1 MNPTQQEL
9 YDLFQEKLHV
19 LKKARILETD
29 PSRKFKLQKEIEEL
43 KAQCEELA
51 NQLSEVVEGDLHH
64 DGKVKHV
71 LTENSDA
78 TRTQTKLAQNHNTK
92 KLMCLINRHDQL
104 KILSETIEQYREHQH
119 EFVNPLFCVAY
130 GHKEEC
136 FDKFLERI
144 EQDNIGKITHLDPI
158 TVKKVLDRIT
168 LDKITLDAPM
178 IFHQFCDS
186 EVVSKRDVQRI
197 LRDFFT
203 EWQQL
208 THPQCNHPV
217 LFFVFLQHGF
227 TKAWWQFWKSGDWR
241 KPLNNREE
249 LARELK
255 EQYGVNAFILP
266 ELEPI
271 AFKDVRSWFM
281 KYYGEDYYFPVHT
294 IEEKIYTKSSRLSL
308 YSLIE
313 KLKPLLDSQG

>member
-1 MNPTQQEL
+1 MNSTQEL
-9 YDLFQEKLHV
+9 YELCRKKLLVLQE
-19 LKKARILETD
+19 ARIVETD
-29 PSRKFKLQKEIEEL
+29 PSRKFKLQQEIEETRT
-43 KAQCEELA
+43 QCEEFASQLLGLA
-51 NQLSEVVEGDLHH
+51 EGDLHH
-64 DGKVKHV
+64 DGYVSIDSSGV
-71 LTENSDA
+71 L
-78 TRTQTKLAQNHNTK
+78 RTQTKLAHNHNTK
-92 KLMCLINRHDQL
+92 KLLCLINRHEQL
-104 KILSETIEQYREHQH
+104 NILSETVEQYKERQY
-119 EFVNPLFCVAY
+119 EFIKPLFYITY

-168 LDKITLDAPM
+168 LDRITLDVPM
-178 IFHQFCDS
+178 IFHQFCDG
-186 EVVSKRDVQRI
+186 EIVSKRDVQRI

-241 KPLNNREE
+241 EPLNNREE

-294 IEEKIYTKSSRLSL
+294 IEEKIYTKNQKVSL